1 MCKGATIIVACR
13 LRRIYANIVGDE
25 MGNIKFIEES
35 VELKRA
41 VAKNAI
47 LQELLTKYQ
56 VWMSTEGLN
65 NDQFADLAYVLR
77 KLNDLASE

>member
-1 MCKGATIIVACR
+1 
-13 LRRIYANIVGDE
+13 